1 MKFLYTI
8 INWFFALLF
17 FLLLIFSLL
26 SGHILPLIPLAVI
39 VILFA
44 PPFKKWLRKTTNIT
58 LAGWLKTIIAAVLF
72 FIYIYMIFTGMGNP
86 ESIYKDQATQDKLM
100 SIYDEHMQAWPDPYE
115 IRFLDTKYGKVHI
128 IVSGNEQ
135 GPPLILFHASS
146 MTGWSWLYNIGA
158 LNKVYRT
165 YVIDTIGDAGRSE
178 LRDVNYFPDDG
189 PALARFYSKIMDQL
203 GIDNASLIGASQ
215 GGFIAT
221 NIALYEPQRVDK
233 LILCGPMGYTGTD
246 LSVLR
251 ILFTSMYPAPPVRES
266 ATNWAFG
273 DDPRINA
280 EVGEW
285 FGTIVKG
292 VIPRQAVPRQ
302 FTSDELQNL
311 NKPVLLLLGSRDGLV
326 GDPEETRELAAQLP
340 DVTVEVLDTG
350 HLISAERPEE
360 FNTLVLEFLSR
371 SSQ

>member
-1 MKFLYTI
+1 MKFLYKVF
-8 INWFFALLF
+8 NWFFAAVF
-17 FLLLIFSLL
+17 FLLLIFSLY

-39 VILFA
+39 VILFY
-44 PPFKKWLRKTTNIT
+44 PPFKKWLQKATNIV
-58 LAGWLKTIIAAVLF
+58 LPAWLKTGMVVLLF
-72 FIYIYMIFTGMGNP
+72 FLYLYMIFSGMGNP
-86 ESIYKDQATQDKLM
+86 DSIYKDQAIQDKLM
-100 SIYDEHMQAWPDPYE
+100 IIYEEKMQDWPDPYE

-135 GPPLILFHASS
+135 GPPLILLHASS
-146 MTGWSWLYNIGA
+146 MAGWSWKYNIGA
-158 LNKVYRT
+158 LNKIYRT

-189 PALARFYSKIMDQL
+189 PSLARFYSKIMDQL
-203 GIDNASLIGASQ
+203 GIEAASFIGASQ

-233 LILCGPMGYTGTD
+233 IILCGPMGYTGTD

-251 ILFTSMYPAPPVRES
+251 ILFTTMYPAAPVRES
-266 ATNWAFG
+266 AVNWAFG

-285 FGTIVKG
+285 FGTILEG
-292 VIPRQAVPRQ
+292 VIPRQAMPRQ
-302 FTSDELQNL
+302 FISEELLNL
-311 NKPVLLLLGSRDGLV
+311 NKPVIFLLGSRDGLV
-326 GDPEETRELAAQLP
+326 GDPETTKELAGLLP
-340 DVTVEVLDTG
+340 DATVKILDTG

-360 FNTLVLEFLSR
+360 FNALVLEFLAR